1 MKSSIDNSLICHVNL
16 AAGFRGGER
25 QTELL
30 IRDLCKRGWRQR
42 LVTRRGS
49 ELSRRCADIEALQRV
64 EVSSNPVA
72 AMLATGGSDLVHAH
86 EARGIYAGWM
96 RSVVSGAPYLL
107 TRRVDSPFKSSWLRG
122 YAYRGAAEVVCLSA
136 AILRQVTKEYPSI
149 QPRIVSSAH
158 AALSESPHDSGAIR
172 QRHAGK
178 TIVGHIGA
186 LVQRHKGQRTI
197 IGAARTLAQS
207 HPEFVFLVVGGGEDE
222 ALFREESAGLA
233 NIEFT
238 GDVSNV
244 ADYLASFD
252 VFIFPSLNEGLGSSL
267 LDAMSFGLPVIASN
281 VGGISEIVDDGIN
294 GILIPPNDPASLVS
308 ALQRIAVDAEL
319 RNDMREANLHK
330 AANFGAE
337 RMAAAYDEIYRSIL
351 ERRRNN

>member
-1 MKSSIDNSLICHVNL
+1 LKPGVDNSLICHINM
-16 AAGFRGGER
+16 AGGFRGGER

-30 IRDLCKRGWRQR
+30 IRDLLKRGWRQR

-49 ELSRRCADIEALQRV
+49 ELSHRCADIEPLQRV

-72 AMLATGGSDLVHAH
+72 AMLAAGGSDLVHAH
-86 EARGIYAGWM
+86 EARAIYAGWM
-96 RSVVSGAPYLL
+96 RYVISGTPYLL
-107 TRRVDSPFKSSWLRG
+107 TRRVDNPFKPSWLRR
-122 YAYRGAAEVVCLSA
+122 YAYRGADEVVCLSA
-136 AILRQVTKEYPSI
+136 AILRRVTEQYPSI
-149 QPRIVSSAH
+149 RARVVSSAH
-158 AALSESPHDSGAIR
+158 AALAESAHDGQSIR
-172 QRHAGK
+172 QQYAGK

-197 IGAARTLAQS
+197 IAAARMLAQS

-222 ALFREESAGLA
+222 ALFREESSGLA

-252 VFIFPSLNEGLGSSL
+252 VFVFPSLSEGLGSSL
-267 LDAMSFGLPVIASN
+267 LDALSFGLPVIASN

-294 GILIPPNDPASLVS
+294 GILIPPNDPDSLVN
-308 ALQRIAVDAEL
+308 ALHRVAGDAQL
-319 RNDMREANLHK
+319 RNAMRDANLQK
-330 AANFGAE
+330 TANYGAD

-351 ERRRNN
+351 ERRRRD